1 MDFLFE
7 LLGSTE
13 DGSRGPAVNS
23 SNCLLN
29 SEFALNC
36 QQKQKKHQQFEKKA
50 GEETGVGSPSSAVCP
65 TLHHCR
71 PRPPQLTVPPS
82 SDVSR
87 SRGHVGLALLAAGV
101 SPVRVETDLVSYLF
115 IFSTDDTTYN
125 QDSEAHSVV
134 HRTPLWVPVMV
145 LHAGTFRSCHPKNTS
160 WTCPP
165 F

>member
-1 MDFLFE
+1 M
-7 LLGSTE
+7 
-13 DGSRGPAVNS
+13 NS

-36 QQKQKKHQQFEKKA
+36 QQKQKKHQQFEKKGRRRNRSWPA
-50 GEETGVGSPSSAVCP
+50 LLHRMPHPPPLSATPP
-65 TLHHCR
+65 T
-71 PRPPQLTVPPS
+71 QLTVPSS
-82 SDVSR
+82 SDVGR

-101 SPVRVETDLVSYLF
+101 SPVRVETHLVSYLF

-125 QDSEAHSVV
+125 QYSEAHSVV
-134 HRTPLWVPVMV
+134 HRTPLWVPFML
-145 LHAGTFRSCHPKNTS
+145 LHAGTFRSCHPENTS